1 MSEPRG
7 RPGAA
12 YAATLIGAALG
23 LSALGCPNPNTYA
36 TPRTTPAGR
45 VSHTIAL
52 EGVNISGDIQVEN
65 VATRTTETKRESV
78 TFPAFPSYA
87 LRVGVASRVDLAF
100 KLTNLTMLGLDIKWN
115 FVRTRYFD
123 VAIAPGAQGAISNA
137 GYLAYLHGPLLLG
150 VNASE
155 SVSLVASPGV
165 TYLTT
170 GVNSNASTLDTFTQ
184 SALFGRLGLGI
195 NLRVSPS
202 FALQPEVTGL
212 QSFAAGQVRFI
223 TFGLGFNF
231 SNLPRYGPDEDLEED
246 EDGNL
251 TRRPTSRDAPPARP
265 PPPAPTMASQT
276 TPPPTTP
283 AAPTAAP
290 GPAVAVL
297 PPVAPIPVTEARRDC
312 RYQCFQ
318 GMRGRLESHDE
329 QRFARI
335 IRPTMERL
343 SECAGGSLGGAVAWF
358 DFGSDGK
365 VASFRLTGPG
375 ADTACGTELARHWPS
390 AEYPGPA
397 RVECEERCGGG
408 L

>member
-1 MSEPRG
+1 MSEPG
-7 RPGAA
+7 HAHA
-12 YAATLIGAALG
+12 THVATLLAAAVA

-36 TPRTTPAGR
+36 TPRTTPAGK
-45 VSHTIAL
+45 VSHSIAL
-52 EGVNISGDIQVEN
+52 EGVNLSGDVTTEN
-65 VATRTTETKRESV
+65 VATRTTQTKRESV
-78 TFPAFPSYA
+78 TLPTLPSYT
-87 LRVGVASRVDLAF
+87 LRVGLASRADLAF
-100 KLTNLTMLGLDIKWN
+100 KITNLTMLGLDVKWN

-123 VAIAPGAQGAISNA
+123 VAIAPGAQAAFSNA
-137 GYLAYLHGPLLLG
+137 GYIAYLHGPLLLG
-150 VNASE
+150 VNAGD
-155 SVSLVASPGV
+155 SVSFVASPGV

-170 GVNSNASTLDTFTQ
+170 GVSGNGSTLESLTQ
-184 SALFGRLGLGI
+184 TALFGRLGLGI
-195 NLRVSPS
+195 NLRVSKS

-212 QSFAAGQVRFI
+212 QSFEAGQVRFI

-231 SNLPRYGPDEDLEED
+231 SNLPRYGDDEDLEED
-246 EDGNL
+246 EDGNVIP
-251 TRRPTSRDAPPARP
+251 RRSSRRDPPAPP
-265 PPPAPTMASQT
+265 PPPAPTMAPSNA
-276 TPPPTTP
+276 PPPGPTAPPTAT
-283 AAPTAAP
+283 AAPT
-290 GPAVAVL
+290 VAVL

-318 GMRGRLESHDE
+318 GMRGRLESQDE

-358 DFGSDGK
+358 DFGADGK
-365 VASFRLTGPG
+365 IASFRLTGPG
-375 ADTACGTELARHWPS
+375 ADTACGSELARHWPA